1 MALQDFESNL
11 DKETIEFPKIIVQLQ
26 EVQIEHLKC
35 I

>member
-11 DKETIEFPKIIVQLQ
+11 DSIEFPKIIVQLQ